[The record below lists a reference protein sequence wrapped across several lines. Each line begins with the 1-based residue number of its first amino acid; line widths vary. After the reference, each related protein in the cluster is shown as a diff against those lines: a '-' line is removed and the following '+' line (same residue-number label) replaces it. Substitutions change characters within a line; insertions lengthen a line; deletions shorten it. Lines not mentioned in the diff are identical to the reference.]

1 MRPVRWAVPW
11 VAVAC
16 VLAALSAQAQGGKL
30 RVVRATEGRGA
41 GKDVVTGS
49 LFPSRLLPLGF
60 ELGGRLAQSKV
71 SRGDVVKQG
80 QLLGALDSEIVDAQV
95 AQAEAAVEAAEAGA
109 ALAADVAAR
118 NEKLKAE
125 GGVSD
130 VQFKQTD
137 TQARAAKAQV
147 LQARAG
153 LAQARAG
160 KKRHTL
166 YAPFGGTLVDAPDQT
181 GGMVGPGTPV
191 YVLQQLDPLV
201 LKTTITEGMRAVVKP
216 GLKVRVES
224 VAGDATADDAV
235 VRAVINSADPQSR
248 RIPVEVIVPN
258 KDGRFVA
265 NTLARVTF
273 PAGKSQATFVVP
285 ATALGTAGGDH
296 VILVDEQGRSR
307 RVPVTVLDRTPRE
320 VTVSAP
326 EPLKDVVDYPP
337 ASLSDGTQVTQR

>member
-1 MRPVRWAVPW
+1 MRRISGAGRVL
-11 VAVAC
+11 AVAAL
-16 VLAALSAQAQGGKL
+16 LAAALAQAEGGKL
-30 RVVRATEGRGA
+30 RVVRASEGKGT

-49 LFPSRLLPLGF
+49 LMPSRLLPLGF
-60 ELGGRLAQSKV
+60 ELGGRLSQSKV
-71 SRGDVVKQG
+71 SRGDVVKAG

-109 ALAADVAAR
+109 ALASDVASR

-130 VQFKQTD
+130 VQFRQTD

-166 YAPFGGTLVDAPDQT
+166 FAPFGGTLVDAPDQT

-191 YVLQQLDPLV
+191 YVLQQLDPLI

-224 VAGDATADDAV
+224 VAGEATTDDAV
-235 VRAVINSADPQSR
+235 VKAVINSADPQSR
-248 RIPVEVIVPN
+248 RIPVEIMVPN

-273 PAGKSQATFVVP
+273 PAGRSQALFVLP
-285 ATALGTAGGDH
+285 ATALGSSGGEH

-307 RVPVTVLDRTPRE
+307 RVAVTVVDRTQRE

-337 ASLSDGTQVTQR
+337 AALSDGTQVTQR